1 MCSAAMAE
9 NTWIVGRELIRHGR
23 DFEGRVMLRQVV
35 MANPSVRWLA
45 LLATSYRLDCL
56 PVS

>member
-1 MCSAAMAE
+1 MAE